1 MKRILFISHE
11 AARTG
16 APILLLHLL
25 RWYRST
31 HPTIRTE
38 VLTLAPGELMA
49 EFHEA
54 SEGCAHLLPEK
65 APIRS
70 GWRGRLGRL
79 FQRSKENRSPREL
92 QLQAL
97 ALSDPDVVHAN
108 TVLSLGCALQFLDLM
123 GKPAKLVLHVHELQ
137 TIIREYVPNFQQLAR
152 RVDHFIAASVL
163 VRDEL
168 VDLWGIDVERIDVV
182 YEFTRIKAVGSVHP
196 VGERAVLHVGGS
208 GTAHWRKGDD
218 LFLQLALHMR
228 KHHPTVP
235 VHFTWVGFM
244 SHRQQGILDGDLRK
258 TGLGDR
264 VRFIGATKDPQD
276 TYASFDLFAL
286 TSREDPFPLVCIEV
300 GMLGRPILCFDK
312 ATGTAEVLNQGGGQ
326 VVPYL
331 DVGAMADAIAAYH
344 HDRSRLQR
352 EGERARELF
361 SRFTPDLQCP
371 AIHACLL
378 RACEV

>member
-25 RWYRST
+25 RWYRSIHPRVRT
-31 HPTIRTE
+31 H

-49 EFHEA
+49 DFAEVSEA
-54 SEGCAHLLPEK
+54 CEQLLPER
-65 APIRS
+65 APIRP
-70 GWRGRLGRL
+70 GWLGRWERL
-79 FQRSKENRSPREL
+79 FSGSKPPQGPRQL
-92 QLQAL
+92 QLQAIVR
-97 ALSDPDVVHAN
+97 SVPDIIHAN
-108 TVLSLGCALQFLDLM
+108 TVLSLPVAVQLLDIM
-123 GKPAKLVLHVHELQ
+123 ERPAKLVLHVHEMQ
-137 TIIREYVPNFQQLAR
+137 TIIREYVPAFAQLAL
-152 RVDHFIAASVL
+152 RVDLFIAGSGL

-168 VDLWGIDVERIDVV
+168 VDLWGVEPDRVEVV
-182 YEFTRIKAVGSVHP
+182 HEFTRIGAVGP
-196 VGERAVLHVGGS
+196 VMPAGQGAMLHVGAS

-218 LFLQLALHMR
+218 LFIQLALHMR

-244 SHRQQGILDGDLRK
+244 SHRQQGILEGDLRK
-258 TGLGDR
+258 TGLGDH
-264 VRFIGATKDPQD
+264 VRFIGATQDPQD
-276 TYASFDLFAL
+276 TYTSFDLFAL

-352 EGERARELF
+352 DGERAKELF
-361 SRFTPDLQCP
+361 SRFTPELQCP